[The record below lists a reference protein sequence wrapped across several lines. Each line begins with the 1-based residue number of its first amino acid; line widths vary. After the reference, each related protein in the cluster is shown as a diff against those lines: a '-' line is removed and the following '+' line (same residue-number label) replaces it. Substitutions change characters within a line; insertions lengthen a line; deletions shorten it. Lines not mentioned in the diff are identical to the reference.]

1 METTV
6 IKVLKIL
13 DEYGTLDPSSIKEDL
28 WLYLCIQGVEKV
40 GILRISRV

>member
-13 DEYGTLDPSSIKEDL
+13 DEYGSLNPSSIKEDL

>member
-13 DEYGTLDPSSIKEDL
+13 DEYGSLDLSSIKEDL
-28 WLYLCIQGVEKV
+28 WLYLCIQSVEKV

>member
-13 DEYGTLDPSSIKEDL
+13 DEYGSLDPSSIKRISGSTYVYRVL
-28 WLYLCIQGVEKV
+28 KKV